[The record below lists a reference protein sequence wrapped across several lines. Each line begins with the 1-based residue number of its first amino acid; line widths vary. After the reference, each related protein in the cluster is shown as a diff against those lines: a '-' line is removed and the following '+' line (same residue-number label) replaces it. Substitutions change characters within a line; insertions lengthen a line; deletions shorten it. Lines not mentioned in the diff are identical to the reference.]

1 MIEIPSQARIKRDG
15 NRYRRI
21 RRVPCGLVAVRQR
34 EHYSYGFQ
42 MGDDIFHP
50 IEWVAER
57 LYRRRKGRWW

>member
-50 IEWVAER
+50 IEWVAE
-57 LYRRRKGRWW
+57 